1 MQDKDP
7 VELAEIERDLEES
20 GIKESVLIPMR
31 TTNTIFGCKK
41 LT

>member
-20 GIKESVLIPMR
+20 GLKHKRFDPDEDTEYDMWV
-31 TTNTIFGCKK
+31 
-41 LT
+41 